1 MGKAVESNMSKS
13 LRDEQTDRLFQGMLK
28 LETVEEC
35 YRFFEDLCTISEIK
49 AMAQRFE
56 VAVMLDDQ
64 RVYTEIAQETG
75 ASSDTISR
83 VNKCLLYGED
93 GYRLVLKRLK
103 EEKA

>member
-1 MGKAVESNMSKS
+1 MSKS

-75 ASSDTISR
+75 ASSATISR

>member
-56 VAVMLDDQ
+56 VVVMLDDQ

-75 ASSDTISR
+75 ASSATISR

>member
-75 ASSDTISR
+75 ASSATISR